1 MDSEIAFSPEI
12 LQAII
17 NRYQKIRKDIPSYEK
32 LHEAGKLAGKV
43 NKEGWRI
50 RSSSEANLLDKKA
63 QLKGAPDK
71 GPQIES
77 EIEKADKERLFQK
90 QRHTTPIQSILERK
104 VGAELKKDFDPKDD
118 YSKAENKIEKEIKD
132 AKTRKER
139 KIDYLD
145 ALKRRM
151 RTS

>member
-1 MDSEIAFSPEI
+1 MAFSPEI
-12 LQAII
+12 LQALI

-32 LHEAGKLAGKV
+32 SAEPEKLAEKQV
-43 NKEGWRI
+43 NKEGWRP
-50 RSSSEANLLDKKA
+50 RYSEEATKLYKKA
-63 QLKGAPDK
+63 KLKGEPYK
-71 GPQIES
+71 GPQIKS
-77 EIEKADKERLFQK
+77 ENGKVETERQFQH
-90 QRHTTPIQSILERK
+90 QRNITPIQSIIERK

-118 YSKAENKIEKEIKD
+118 YSKAEDIIEKEIKD
-132 AKTRKER
+132 AKTREES